1 MQRCHK
7 SAKWTILMA
16 SLIVSCIL
24 FAKFPHKIHST
35 VPSMNSS
42 FMFYVLMAH
51 PYACFL
57 LWLGY
62 ATPIPNL
69 LRKVHV
75 YSAAWSCVKRDWMG
89 WGERATGNVLKTVN
103 PTLCHLSDEC
113 VATECGMYNK
123 ICFYCCG
130 IYSWTVN
137 LQPSSLWSPEPCLV
151 EYE

>member
-16 SLIVSCIL
+16 SLVVSCIL
-24 FAKFPHKIHST
+24 FAKCPHKIQST

-42 FMFYVLMAH
+42 FMLCILMAH

-62 ATPIPNL
+62 TTPIPNL
-69 LRKVHV
+69 LRKVHA
-75 YSAAWSCVKRDWMG
+75 YSAAWSCVKIEWMW
-89 WGERATGNVLKTVN
+89 WGGEGHKKCLETVN
-103 PTLCHLSDEC
+103 ASLCHLSDERIP
-113 VATECGMYNK
+113 TECGMYNK
-123 ICFYCCG
+123 VCFYCCG
-130 IYSWTVN
+130 IYSCAVN
-137 LQPSSLWSPEPCLV
+137 LQSSSSWCPEPCLV